1 MSQHR
6 RTFIKQL
13 AGLGGAAVLP
23 KLGWAERPG
32 EYPAEPVS
40 VVIPFTAGGSTDYMG
55 RLIMSDVGS
64 RFGGKFIPENKPG
77 ASGSIGTAGVLRAR
91 PDGHTLLYSTAAF
104 LTNLLL
110 YKNLPYDPLADF
122 QPIARTV
129 QLPLVLTVSKDL
141 GVNSMKELVDYLKRN
156 QQSASYGTYGIGTSS
171 HVAASIFLK
180 KVGLPAIVH
189 VPYKDNRI
197 TSDLVV
203 GRLTFMFEAWSVAAP
218 MVQAGRAVVLGVTS
232 DQPLPF
238 APQLPTIASFIREKY
253 DVVSW
258 HALFA
263 RKGTPDDILTLLH
276 KEVNQS
282 IAKDRIQKSVND
294 MGFLKFAPSPRTA
307 MPSFLNDELVR
318 WRGLMTEAGVP
329 LV

>member
-1 MSQHR
+1 MSQQR
-6 RTFIKQL
+6 RHFIQQL
-13 AGLGGAAVLP
+13 MGLGAAAALP
-23 KLGWAERPG
+23 RQVWAEKPLA
-32 EYPAEPVS
+32 YPAEPVS

-55 RLIMSDVGS
+55 RLIMADVGS
-64 RFGGKFIPENKPG
+64 RFGGKFVPENKPG

-91 PDGHTLLYSTAAF
+91 PDGHTLLYSTATF
-104 LTNLLL
+104 LTNVLL

-122 QPIARTV
+122 VPVARTV
-129 QLPLVLTVSKDL
+129 QLPLVLTVSKDI
-141 GVNSMKELVDYLKRN
+141 GVRSLPGLVDYLRRN
-156 QQSASYGTYGIGTSS
+156 PQSASYGSYGIGTSS

-180 KVGLPAIVH
+180 KIGLPAVVH

-203 GRLTFMFEAWSVAAP
+203 GRLAFMFEAWSVAAP
-218 MVQAGRAVVLGVTS
+218 MVQAGRAMVLGVTS

-263 RKGTPDDILTLLH
+263 RKGTPEDILNLLNR
-276 KEVNQS
+276 EINQS
-282 IAKDRIQKSVND
+282 IAKDRIQKSVSD
-294 MGFLKFAPSPRTA
+294 MGFLQFAPSPRTA
-307 MPSFLNDELVR
+307 MAAFLQDELIR
-318 WRGLMTEAGVP
+318 WKALMMAADVP
-329 LV
+329 LA